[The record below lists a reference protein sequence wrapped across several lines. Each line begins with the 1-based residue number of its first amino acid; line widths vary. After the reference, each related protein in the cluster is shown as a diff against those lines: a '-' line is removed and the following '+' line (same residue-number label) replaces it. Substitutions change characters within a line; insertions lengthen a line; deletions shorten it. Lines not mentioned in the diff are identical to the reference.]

1 MQATLHLEAGEL
13 CPRTKEATVSTPA
26 DNGGAPDQG
35 TAAAAIETRGLTK
48 RFGARAAIDGVDLH
62 VPRGSAFGFL
72 GPNGAGKTT
81 MIRMLLGLTRASAGS
96 MSVLGSPVP
105 AERSQ
110 ALKRVGAIV
119 EEPRFHPNLTGREN
133 LRIVAAVRGPEVHA
147 RIAPALARVGLTE
160 RADERVKK
168 YSLGMRQRLGVARCL
183 LADPLLL
190 ILDEPTNGLDP
201 GGIQEF
207 REMIRAMVEQE
218 NRTVFLSSHL
228 LDEVEKICDAAAIVD
243 RGKIIAQGPIAELAS
258 GGDGA
263 RNELI
268 VGVDDVELALGA
280 LGGSELVREAHRS
293 DEGLRVVLSGDLQSA
308 SQVNAT
314 LVRAGVGVM
323 RLEPVRHSLEQRFL
337 EVTTRL
343 EGAGSDRPA
352 HAQEVKV

>member
-1 MQATLHLEAGEL
+1 M
-13 CPRTKEATVSTPA
+13 PA
-26 DNGGAPDQG
+26 DNGGAPGQG
-35 TAAAAIETRGLTK
+35 PAAVETTGLTK
-48 RFGARAAIDGVDLH
+48 RFGERAAIDGVDLY

-81 MIRMLLGLTRASAGS
+81 MIRMLLGLTHASAGT
-96 MSVLGSPVP
+96 MSVLGHPVP
-105 AERSQ
+105 AERAQ
-110 ALKRVGAIV
+110 ALRRVGAIV

-147 RIAPALARVGLTE
+147 RIAPALARVGLVE

-207 REMIRAMVEQE
+207 REMIRTMVEHE
-218 NRTVFLSSHL
+218 NRTIFLSSHL

-243 RGKIIAQGPIAELAS
+243 RGKIIAQGPIAELTR
-258 GGDGA
+258 GGAGGA

-268 VGVDDVELALGA
+268 VGVDDVELALSTLA
-280 LGGSELVREAHRS
+280 ASELVSEARRS
-293 DEGLRVVLSGDLQSA
+293 DEGLRVVLAGDLETAA
-308 SQVNAT
+308 SVNAS
-314 LVRAGVGVM
+314 LVRAGVAVM

-337 EVTTRL
+337 EVTARL
-343 EGAGSDRPA
+343 DAPPRGLDAPA
-352 HAQEVKV
+352 AQEVRA

>member
-1 MQATLHLEAGEL
+1 V
-13 CPRTKEATVSTPA
+13 PTPA
-26 DNGGAPDQG
+26 DNGGAPG
-35 TAAAAIETRGLTK
+35 RGPTAIETKGLTK
-48 RFGARAAIDGVDLH
+48 RFGERAAIDGVDLY

-81 MIRMLLGLTRASAGS
+81 MIRMLLGLTHASAGT
-96 MSVLGSPVP
+96 MSVLGHPVP
-105 AERSQ
+105 AERGQ
-110 ALKRVGAIV
+110 ALRRVGAIV

-147 RIAPALARVGLTE
+147 RIAPALARVGLAE

-207 REMIRAMVEQE
+207 REMIRTMVEQE
-218 NRTVFLSSHL
+218 NRTIFLSSHL

-243 RGKIIAQGPIAELAS
+243 RGKIIAQGPIAELTR
-258 GGDGA
+258 GGADGA

-268 VGVDDVELALGA
+268 VGVDNVELALTT
-280 LGGSELVREAHRS
+280 LGGSELVSDAHRS
-293 DEGLRVVLSGDLQSA
+293 DEGLRVVLAGDLESA
-308 SQVNAT
+308 SQVNAA

-323 RLEPVRHSLEQRFL
+323 RLEPVRHSLEERFL
-337 EVTTRL
+337 EVTARL
-343 EGAGSDRPA
+343 DAPA
-352 HAQEVKV
+352 QGLDAPAADEVRA